1 MGWLSKLLKEIY
13 FLASPESPGMFDLII
28 SLVRALLLILLVLFL
43 SYIFIDI
50 EYVEEYWYLYALIIL
65 GIEDMERIN
74 FSRRSAHPWVSAL
87 FFASGISIFELVVNF
102 SRMADVGG
110 IFEYLLVRIPPT
122 IMHFVFASIA
132 AFLVRR
138 KFFWSLL
145 AITPLHVFFNA
156 YAGIFQFGGWA

>member
-28 SLVRALLLILLVLFL
+28 SLVRALLLMLLVLFL

-102 SRMADVGG
+102 SRMADAGG

-122 IMHFVFASIA
+122 IMHF
-132 AFLVRR
+132 FLP
-138 KFFWSLL
+138 LL
-145 AITPLHVFFNA
+145 QLFL
-156 YAGIFQFGGWA
+156 

>member
-28 SLVRALLLILLVLFL
+28 SLVRALLIILFVLFL

-74 FSRRSAHPWVSAL
+74 FSRRSTHPWVSAL
-87 FFASGISIFELVVNF
+87 FFPQE
-102 SRMADVGG
+102 
-110 IFEYLLVRIPPT
+110 
-122 IMHFVFASIA
+122 
-132 AFLVRR
+132 
-138 KFFWSLL
+138 
-145 AITPLHVFFNA
+145 
-156 YAGIFQFGGWA
+156 